1 MSDDTQA
8 RIRRSIYI
16 YRIIVAILMLS
27 VLGVWAAVGMQ
38 AMTATVALIVTGVC
52 GVSWIILAVITKS
65 VEKSS
70 GLRPEGGVKWD
81 GNIGGTDDI

>member
-1 MSDDTQA
+1 MTDDSQA

-52 GVSWIILAVITKS
+52 GVSWVILAIITS
-65 VEKSS
+65 AVEKRS
-70 GLRPEGGVKWD
+70 GLRPEGGV
-81 GNIGGTDDI
+81 